1 MLGDMAKRTDSKD
14 RMIVA
19 ARRLFREHGYFGTA
33 LSDVVIESAAPRG
46 SVYFHFPGGKEE
58 LATEVALIHA
68 ADAITRI
75 NRAAAATS
83 TAAELITA
91 VIGRERDDLVSSN
104 YHQGCAM
111 APLVI
116 ETTPTSAGL
125 SDVTRRGFADII
137 AALAA
142 RLTEKDVP
150 HDRAVE
156 LATNSLTSIQG
167 ALILGRVMRSP
178 DPFDLAIAE
187 LAASAQA
194 AASASTTTHTAKE
207 KTP

>member
-1 MLGDMAKRTDSKD
+1 
-14 RMIVA
+14 
-19 ARRLFREHGYFGTA
+19 
-33 LSDVVIESAAPRG
+33 
-46 SVYFHFPGGKEE
+46 
-58 LATEVALIHA
+58 
-68 ADAITRI
+68 
-75 NRAAAATS
+75 
-83 TAAELITA
+83 
-91 VIGRERDDLVSSN
+91 
-104 YHQGCAM
+104 M

-116 ETTPTSAGL
+116 ETAPASAGL

-156 LATNSLTSIQG
+156 LATSAVTSIQG

-178 DPFDLAIAE
+178 DPFDMAIAE

-194 AASASTTTHTAKE
+194 AARASTSTHTAKA
-207 KTP
+207 

>member
-1 MLGDMAKRTDSKD
+1 MLSDMPKQTDSKD

-19 ARRLFREHGYFGTA
+19 ARRLFREHGYLGTA
-33 LSDVVIESAAPRG
+33 LSDVVSESAAPRG

-194 AASASTTTHTAKE
+194 AASASTTTHTAQE
-207 KTP
+207 PTP